1 MATEYLPR
9 LPLVFSQAALFGA
22 LVIVGLM
29 AGEALRRYAALPR
42 IIGYVLAGA
51 ALGPQGLGL
60 ISGDMLFDLR
70 LLVDLSI
77 GLIVFELGFRLDFK
91 WLRANRW
98 LFATAI
104 AEALFSFL
112 AIFAALLWFDFRPVF
127 AAMVAAIGTATSP
140 ATVMLVVHD
149 VRAQGHITERLLL
162 FTAVNTAFAY
172 VLLTLLLPFLHF
184 EHQASWQEAVF
195 HPLYL
200 LWGSL
205 VAGWLACIVM
215 LRLAAWLG
223 KSEER
228 QFILMVATVLVT
240 VGAAHALKLSVS
252 LTLLTLGVLAR
263 NLDRG
268 YAVLPVHFGHGSQ
281 LFFVI
286 LFVLVGA
293 NLEFSAFST
302 AAALPVAALL
312 VLRFLGKGLALA
324 ALGTLSGIRP
334 HDAAL
339 LALALIPLSGSAVV
353 MVRDTVSLYPAFGRE
368 LAAVVLS
375 AVVVLELIGPLA
387 TQFALRR
394 AREAHPDG

>member
-1 MATEYLPR
+1 MDLTFLPK
-9 LPLVFSQAALFGA
+9 LPVVISQAGLFGA
-22 LVIVGLM
+22 LVIAGLA

-42 IIGYVLAGA
+42 ITGYVLAGA
-51 ALGPQGLGL
+51 ALGPQGFAL
-60 ISGDMLFDLR
+60 ISDNMLFDLR

-77 GLIVFELGFRLDFK
+77 GLIVFELGFRLDYR
-91 WLRANRW
+91 WLRLNRW
-98 LFATAI
+98 LFVTAI
-104 AEALFSFL
+104 AESLFCFW
-112 AIFAALLWFDFRPVF
+112 AVFAALVFFDFRPVL
-127 AAMVAAIGTATSP
+127 AAMAAAIASATSP
-140 ATVMLVVHD
+140 AIVMLVVHD
-149 VRAQGHITERLLL
+149 LRAQGQITERLLL
-162 FTAVNTAFAY
+162 FTAVNSVFAY
-172 VLLTLLLPFLHF
+172 VLLTLLLPFLHL

-205 VAGWLACIVM
+205 ILGYLACIVM

-228 QFILMVATVLVT
+228 QFILMVSMVVVA

-252 LTLLTLGVLAR
+252 LTLLTFGVLAR
-263 NLDRG
+263 NLDKG

-293 NLEFSAFST
+293 SLEFSAFT
-302 AAALPVAALL
+302 VAAATPVAAFIL
-312 VLRFLGKGLALA
+312 LRFVGKSFALLAF
-324 ALGTLSGIRP
+324 GPLSGIRP
-334 HDAAL
+334 GGAGL
-339 LALALIPLSGSAVV
+339 LAVALVPLSGSAVV
-353 MVRDTVSLYPAFGRE
+353 MVRDTTTLYPAFGRE

-375 AVVVLELIGPLA
+375 AVVILELIGPIA

-394 AREAHPDG
+394 AGEAHPDG